1 MVEDAELL
9 RRYVEE
15 GSEEAFAELV
25 RRHLSLV
32 YFGALRR
39 TSGDAHLAAEVSQG
53 VFIRLAQHA
62 RTLRRHPV
70 LSAWLFTTTRN
81 AAINARIAENRR
93 QRREQEA
100 FTMQE
105 TLAEAEPPAD
115 WEHLSPLLF
124 ETLDLLSEQ
133 ERVAVLL
140 RFFAGRAFAE
150 IGEKL
155 QLSEE
160 AARKRVERALAKMHE
175 ALGRRGVT
183 STTTALAVAMANQA
197 NAAVPSGLAATVTHA
212 AVAGAVVGGVAT
224 EVFTVMSTSKITGGV
239 VGLALALGLSL
250 VGNAYLLQQASPG
263 ASRPELSQTMA
274 MPAATAAA
282 AVVPMPPHEFVRNG
296 DLATLRDQLR
306 AAGTDEGTIH
316 GVLEQI
322 LYMRYRQKLSDNR
335 AESERLWWQDIQ
347 RTWGTAGSRPLGE
360 DTALLSRMV
369 TNEMERLVGL
379 HPLERAAAE
388 ARYAFLPGELRQA
401 FVALGRSEPTAA
413 MTTGNA
419 ETDAQSR
426 TDYETA
432 RRAFDERSQALLAS
446 LTPEQR
452 REYDLHFS
460 GFATGLQQQLLPATL
475 TEQEYRVVYPLA
487 EAYAREF
494 GALPATEKIGEAKN
508 QLDRRT
514 AEQLI
519 STFGYDRA
527 LDLIWSATPEYS
539 TYERVVREGGLPAPT
554 TSQVLQLAAETGDR
568 AAAIHADAALT
579 LEQKQASLLE
589 LQQRTQAQLDALIPP
604 AQQQRLPADSL
615 ARITLLGQ
623 GRYKPIVTSLPGQN
637 MRMLIAPIS
646 VNAAVPAFRPSANLV
661 PPRASRG

>member
-9 RRYVEE
+9 RRYAEE
-15 GSEEAFAELV
+15 GSEEAFADLV

-53 VFIRLAQHA
+53 VFLSLAQNA
-62 RTLRRHPV
+62 RSLRYHPV

-81 AAINARIAENRR
+81 AAINARIKESRR
-93 QRREQEA
+93 QQREQEA
-100 FTMQE
+100 YTMHE
-105 TLAEAEPPAD
+105 SLAEAEPPPD

-124 ETLDLLSEQ
+124 ETLDLLADQ
-133 ERVAVLL
+133 ERAAVLL

-160 AARKRVERALAKMHE
+160 AARKRVDRALGKMHE
-175 ALGRRGVT
+175 ALSRRGVT
-183 STTTALAVAMANQA
+183 STTAALAVAMANQA
-197 NAAVPSGLAATVTHA
+197 NAAAPSGLAAAVTHA

-250 VGNAYLLQQASPG
+250 MGNAYLLQQSSQAQ
-263 ASRPELSQTMA
+263 SRSETA
-274 MPAATAAA
+274 PAVTAAA
-282 AVVPMPPHEFVRNG
+282 AAAAPVAPMPPHEFVRNG
-296 DLATLRDQLR
+296 DLAMLRDQLR
-306 AAGTDEGTIH
+306 AAGTDESTIH

-322 LYMRYRQKLSDNR
+322 LYMRYRQKISDDR
-335 AESERLWWQDIQ
+335 AERERVWWQDVQ

-360 DTALLSRMV
+360 DLALLSRMV

-379 HPLERAAAE
+379 HPLEREAAE
-388 ARYAFLPGELRQA
+388 ARFAFLPSELRQA
-401 FVALGRSEPTAA
+401 FIMLGRSEPTMPTA
-413 MTTGNA
+413 TGNPEA
-419 ETDAQSR
+419 DAQAR
-426 TDYETA
+426 ADYEKD
-432 RRAFDERSQALLAS
+432 RRAFTEQSQALLAS

-452 REYDLHFS
+452 TEFDLHFS
-460 GFATGLQQQLLPATL
+460 SFATGLQQQLLPVTL
-475 TEQEYRVVYPLA
+475 TEQEYRTVYPLA
-487 EAYAREF
+487 EAYARDYA
-494 GALPATEKIGEAKN
+494 ALSATDKRGEAKN
-508 QLDRRT
+508 QLDRRV
-514 AEQLI
+514 AEQLV

-539 TYERVVREGGLPAPT
+539 TYERVVREGNLPAPT
-554 TSQVLQLAAETGDR
+554 TSQVLQLAADTGDQ
-568 AAAIHADAALT
+568 AAAIHADATLT
-579 LEQKQASLLE
+579 LEQKQASLLA

-615 ARITLLGQ
+615 AWITLLGQ

-637 MRMLIAPIS
+637 IRMMVAPIS
-646 VNAAVPAFRPSANLV
+646 VNAAVPIFRPSANLV